1 MGEGEIPRP
10 FHVTD
15 REMNFMP
22 TKYFKKIVM
31 AIALTAGVGM
41 ATRSVAADPPAP
53 QSLTPDEAFA
63 AAKAEFGVDVKTVFS
78 TRCSACHLGRG
89 MQRGD
94 GPQLAG
100 TSLDFARV
108 IERIVKGKTPMPS
121 FGGTLS
127 DEQLMGLARYITSL
141 KPPPD
146 PNQ

>member
-1 MGEGEIPRP
+1 
-10 FHVTD
+10 
-15 REMNFMP
+15 MP
-22 TKYFKKIVM
+22 IVYFQKIGLVM
-31 AIALTAGVGM
+31 ALIASVGM
-41 ATRSVAADPPAP
+41 ATQSVAADPPAP
-53 QSLTPDEAFA
+53 RSLTPEEAFA
-63 AAKAEFGVDVKTVFS
+63 AAKEEFGIDVKMVFS
-78 TRCSACHLGRG
+78 TRCAACHLGRG

-146 PNQ
+146 PN